1 MVIAIIGVL
10 AAVLIP
16 TFSGAIDSA
25 RQASDKSDVTH
36 MNQELMI
43 YKIQEN
49 VSSVDY
55 HSALLWLTT
64 NGYSLESSA
73 KGYAYWFDEDAEQLV
88 YAQVDEA
95 ISNANVASATGDGT
109 DGIYDDPGK
118 IAANKNLTLIDRRT
132 DNPIITAVNG
142 IRNLVQEASSVGSA
156 AGDINAQLATSF
168 TAIVNAAGN
177 DTVKTYLNNFAPD
190 KTLYITENGVY
201 TGLTGTATTASAV
214 VFSDTLRVIDKST
227 TGDTAAYQVQ
237 DGAVINLPHTV
248 ALVMEN
254 ALSCIVPASGGT
266 VKVTAEKAQFLDN
279 SLSSEVQTDSEITT
293 IGALDELTGSGGSIN
308 YTVQYTYRE
317 ALVEYK
323 KSGATIQQ
331 TIRQKLSEDDQTT
344 VNNAMTAAENGNP
357 LTTAANVL
365 TGTVTDYLTDE
376 LLKTKGYENVTTD
389 GAKVLR
395 EYLVP
400 TFKFTG
406 SFANVSGIDIQMKK
420 DGDLTIFYGITY
432 GKNGTISQ
440 IVTFGFWSDAS
451 VGFTDQKKDQNNESF
466 YQYTASDP
474 LRGYTF
480 DNFYGELIVTAY
492 YTGTLYDPNAEAD
505 EEENGTTTEPAVQTA
520 DSPVTQTSI
529 ELKWIEAD
537 NLYRSMKEE
546 DATVA
551 QYFNQR
557 PDKFTVSSN
566 GLVLYAEYI
575 QQETTAS
582 GNTEA

>member
-1 MVIAIIGVL
+1 MELIVVIAIIGVL

-73 KGYAYWFDEDAEQLV
+73 NGYAYWFDEDAEQLV

-95 ISNANVASATGDGT
+95 ISNANVASADGDEF
-109 DGIYDDPGK
+109 YDDPGK

-156 AGDINAQLATSF
+156 AGDINAQLTTLYQKCVDMVDGDVATHLSKF
-168 TAIVNAAGN
+168 NPAT
-177 DTVKTYLNNFAPD
+177 
-190 KTLYITENGVY
+190 TLYITENGVY
-201 TGLTGTATTASAV
+201 TGLTGTASAV

-248 ALVMEN
+248 ALVMEG
-254 ALSCIVPASGGT
+254 ALSGIEPASGST
-266 VKVTAEKAQFLDN
+266 KPVKITAEKAQFMKD
-279 SLSSEVQTDSEITT
+279 SISDAVKDASDIETIEVLEV
-293 IGALDELTGSGGSIN
+293 TGSIDFGVSYGKIKEG
-308 YTVQYTYRE
+308 V
-317 ALVEYK
+317 VEYAD
-323 KSGATIQQ
+323 KSRKTFRLEAG
-331 TIRQKLSEDDQTT
+331 DDQTFT
-344 VNNAMTAAENGNP
+344 
-357 LTTAANVL
+357 L
-365 TGTVTDYLTDE
+365 TGQLSDYGVKDP
-376 LLKTKGYENVTTD
+376 
-389 GAKVLR
+389 GAKLLR

-400 TFKFTG
+400 TFEFDG

-420 DGDLTIFYGITY
+420 DGDLVVFYGITY

-440 IVTFGFWSDAS
+440 IETFGYWTDINE
-451 VGFTDQKKDQNNESF
+451 GFADYTNDPYNEGKDYE
-466 YQYTASDP
+466 YTVTDP
-474 LRGYTF
+474 LRGYDF
-480 DNFYGELIVTAY
+480 GEYYTELTVTAY
-492 YTGTLYDPNAEAD
+492 SSEAAS
-505 EEENGTTTEPAVQTA
+505 GIALV
-520 DSPVTQTSI
+520 
-529 ELKWIEAD
+529 KGKD
-537 NLYRSMKEE
+537 NVYRSEL
-546 DATVA
+546 ATYTA
-551 QYFNQR
+551 K
-557 PDKFTVSSN
+557 PTKFTVSTQYN
-566 GLVLYAEYI
+566 GADLVIYAEYV
-575 QQETTAS
+575 TTAAES
-582 GNTEA
+582 AEA

>member
-95 ISNANVASATGDGT
+95 ITNANVVSADGDEF
-109 DGIYDDPGK
+109 YDDPGK

-142 IRNLVQEASSVGSA
+142 IRNLVQEASSAGSA
-156 AGDINAQLATSF
+156 AGDINAKLAKSF
-168 TAIVNAAGN
+168 EEIVNAAGN
-177 DTVKTYLNNFAPD
+177 DKVTAYLNNFAPAN
-190 KTLYITENGVY
+190 TLYITENGVY
-201 TGLTGTATTASAV
+201 TALTGSATAV
-214 VFSDTLRVIDKST
+214 VFSDTLRIIDKST
-227 TGDTAAYQVQ
+227 TGNTSYPVQ
-237 DGAVINLPHTV
+237 GGAVIELPKTV
-248 ALVMEN
+248 ALVMEG
-254 ALSCIVPASGGT
+254 ALSGIEPASGST
-266 VKVTAEKAQFLDN
+266 EPVKITAEKAQFMKD
-279 SLSSEVQTDSEITT
+279 SISDAVKDASDIETIEVLEVT
-293 IGALDELTGSGGSIN
+293 GGSISFE
-308 YTVQYTYRE
+308 VEYTYRE
-317 ALVEYK
+317 AVVEYK
-323 KSGATIQQ
+323 KTNEDGSQQTIRQ
-331 TIRQKLSEDDQTT
+331 TIRQKLSAADQAI
-344 VNNAMTAAENGNP
+344 VDQAMAAAEADTP
-357 LTTAANVL
+357 SSTAANVL
-365 TGTVTDYLTDE
+365 DGNASDYLTKE
-376 LLKTKGYENVTTD
+376 LLATEAYEGYVE
-389 GAKVLR
+389 GSGKVLR

-400 TFKFTG
+400 TFEFDG
-406 SFANVSGIDIQMKK
+406 SFANVSGIDVQMKK
-420 DGDLTIFYGITY
+420 DGDLTVFYGITY

-440 IVTFGFWSDAS
+440 VVTFGYWSDAT
-451 VGFTDQKKDQNNESF
+451 VGFTDQKNDQNSESF

-474 LRGYTF
+474 LRGYQF
-480 DNFYGELIVTAY
+480 DGFYGDLTVTAY
-492 YTGTLYDPNAEAD
+492 YTGTIYTPAGAAG
-505 EEENGTTTEPAVQTA
+505 EESGAAQTA
-520 DSPVTQTSI
+520 DSTTTQTSVA
-529 ELKWIEAD
+529 LQWIKAD
-537 NLYRSMKEE
+537 HLYRSMKE
-546 DATVA
+546 DGTTAL
-551 QYFNQR
+551 YFNQK

-582 GNTEA
+582 GSTGA

>member
-1 MVIAIIGVL
+1 MELIVVIAIIGVL

-118 IAANKNLTLIDRRT
+118 IAKNPNLTLIDRRT

-168 TAIVNAAGN
+168 TAIVNEVGN
-177 DTVKTYLNNFAPD
+177 DTVATYLNHFNPLN
-190 KTLYITENGVY
+190 TLYITENGVY

-227 TGDTAAYQVQ
+227 TGSPSYQVQ
-237 DGAVINLPHTV
+237 SGAVIELPKTV
-248 ALVMEN
+248 ALVMDG
-254 ALSCIVPASGGT
+254 ALSCIVPAADGTET
-266 VKVTAEKAQFLDN
+266 VKITAEKAQFMEGSLDQAVKEASGIETLDN
-279 SLSSEVQTDSEITT
+279 LEVT
-293 IGALDELTGSGGSIN
+293 GGSIN
-308 YTVQYTYRE
+308 FIVTYGKVKEGVIEYADKTRKTFRVE
-317 ALVEYK
+317 AQEGETFTLTGAGTASDYGVKE
-323 KSGATIQQ
+323 SGA
-331 TIRQKLSEDDQTT
+331 KL
-344 VNNAMTAAENGNP
+344 
-357 LTTAANVL
+357 
-365 TGTVTDYLTDE
+365 
-376 LLKTKGYENVTTD
+376 
-389 GAKVLR
+389 LR

-400 TFKFTG
+400 TFEFNG
-406 SFANVSGIDIQMKK
+406 SFSNVSGIDIQMKK
-420 DGDLTIFYGITY
+420 DGDLVVFYGITY

-440 IVTFGFWSDAS
+440 IATFGYWTNINEGFADYENDKDA
-451 VGFTDQKKDQNNESF
+451 TTRK
-466 YQYTASDP
+466 YQYTSTDP
-474 LRGYTF
+474 LRGYSFPTF
-480 DNFYGELIVTAY
+480 YEKLEIRAYSSETGKDGVALIWHDEGTEDAPKIIYRSPDRNTA
-492 YTGTLYDPNAEAD
+492 TEATD
-505 EEENGTTTEPAVQTA
+505 ILTTEEDTGSTTDPDAGKYYAVK
-520 DSPVTQTSI
+520 P
-529 ELKWIEAD
+529 E
-537 NLYRSMKEE
+537 
-546 DATVA
+546 
-551 QYFNQR
+551 
-557 PDKFTVSSN
+557 KFTVSS
-566 GLVLYAEYI
+566 GGIIIYAEYI
-575 QQETTAS
+575 YQESTTS
-582 GNTEA
+582 GSTEA

>member
-1 MVIAIIGVL
+1 MELIVVIAIIGVL

-95 ISNANVASATGDGT
+95 ISAASANTDGT
-109 DGIYDDPGK
+109 FYDDPGK

-156 AGDINAQLATSF
+156 AGDINAQLTTLF
-168 TAIVNAAGN
+168 TEIVNEVGN
-177 DTVKTYLNNFAPD
+177 DTVKTYLNHFNPVN
-190 KTLYITENGVY
+190 TLYITQNGVY
-201 TGLTGTATTASAV
+201 MGEAAATEDTEGGADTGETQTPAEPVTATAV
-214 VFSDTLRVIDKST
+214 VFADTLKVIDKST

-248 ALVMEN
+248 ALVMEG
-254 ALSCIVPASGGT
+254 ALSCIVPATDEGMVT
-266 VKVTAEKAQFLDN
+266 VTAEKAQFLDD
-279 SLSSEVQTDSEITT
+279 SLSPAVQSASGITT
-293 IGALDELTGSGGSIN
+293 IGKLDELTGSGGSIN
-308 YTVQYTYRE
+308 YTVQYTYKE
-317 ALVEYK
+317 AVVEYTNAAGK
-323 KSGATIQQ
+323 DIQQ
-331 TIRQKLSEDDQTT
+331 TIRVKIGDNIPGTDA
-344 VNNAMTAAENGNP
+344 NAENPTKVSKDLNGEATQY
-357 LTTAANVL
+357 TTN
-365 TGTVTDYLTDE
+365 
-376 LLKTKGYENVTTD
+376 D

-406 SFANVSGIDIQMKK
+406 SFTNVSGIDIQMKK
-420 DGDLTIFYGITY
+420 DGDLIVFYGITY

-440 IVTFGFWSDAS
+440 IVTFAFWTNINEGVADYENDKDA
-451 VGFTDQKKDQNNESF
+451 TTRK
-466 YQYTASDP
+466 YQYTSTDP
-474 LRGYTF
+474 LRGYSFPNYYENLEIRAYSTETEAVGVVL
-480 DNFYGELIVTAY
+480 DRRNEGTPDAPKIIYRAPTSTQDSAEVTY
-492 YTGTLYDPNAEAD
+492 YT
-505 EEENGTTTEPAVQTA
+505 V
-520 DSPVTQTSI
+520 
-529 ELKWIEAD
+529 K
-537 NLYRSMKEE
+537 
-546 DATVA
+546 
-551 QYFNQR
+551 

-566 GLVLYAEYI
+566 GLVLYVEYI

-582 GNTEA
+582 GNTEV